1 MLLGFPRQGE
11 LGPFQVAL
19 SSSGASSWVKFS
31 SLRRRR
37 ETDSGSFSLPEWS
50 AGDCLFH
57 ASRLSVCV
65 TGQLAR
71 AHVEKELESCLSCEW
86 VVFLELTFWL
96 VRKTFPTK
104 VA

>member
-37 ETDSGSFSLPEWS
+37 EMDSGSFSLPEWS

-71 AHVEKELESCLSCEW
+71 AHVEKELES
-86 VVFLELTFWL
+86 
-96 VRKTFPTK
+96 
-104 VA
+104 